1 MALLGERSCA
11 PQQQMREREG
21 VDKRQKD
28 DNEVERSHPPFALG
42 FRRPENL
49 QDQLHRGLCNR
60 TEAFEAA
67 ILYRFGDVLGRNR
80 RGAREI
86 GDRPSDPRDPV
97 ERTCR
102 ELPLGTR

>member
-1 MALLGERSCA
+1 MLGERSCA
-11 PQQQMREREG
+11 RQKQMHEREA

-28 DNEVERSHPPFALG
+28 DNEIERSHPPFALC
-42 FRRPENL
+42 FRQPENL
-49 QDQLHRGLCNR
+49 HDQLRRGLCNR
-60 TEAFEAA
+60 AEAFEAA

-86 GDRPSDPRDPV
+86 GDRASDPRDPV

-102 ELPLGTR
+102 ELPLGTG